1 MLHYII
7 FLEKQHLGIGTF
19 RGSILDQS
27 KDLSLFLDAAA
38 AAQQDSSRLKNKDTS
53 FYWSR
58 TDPEY

>member
-27 KDLSLFLDAAA
+27 KDLSLFLDETGLPAAV
-38 AAQQDSSRLKNKDTS
+38 QQDSSRLKNKDTS
-53 FYWSR
+53 FY
-58 TDPEY
+58 